1 MPQYVQYIVA
11 NKGLGM
17 SPGKLAA
24 QVAHASVKGYQ
35 MSTHEDMSAEEAEV
49 ARIWDR
55 TGHTK
60 IVLEARDTE
69 HLTAFREFAKSRG
82 HNSWLVIDEGRT
94 EVPPHSPTA
103 LGFPILD
110 KLDPDVQHTFGDLKT
125 YREKPRERCFR
136 KETWREYLKAEA
148 PFFARRRRRV
158 EIVGPFD

>member
-17 SPGKLAA
+17 SAGKLAA
-24 QVAHASVKGYQ
+24 QVAHASVKGFQ
-35 MSTHEDMSAEEAEV
+35 MTLAQDEGIEV
-49 ARIWDR
+49 GEWDK

-82 HNSWLVIDEGRT
+82 INSWLVIDEGRT
-94 EVPPHSPTA
+94 EVAPHSPTA

-110 KLDPDVQHTFGDLKT
+110 KADRDVAHTFADLKT
-125 YREKPRERCFR
+125 YRDSV
-136 KETWREYLKAEA
+136 
-148 PFFARRRRRV
+148 RV
-158 EIVGPFD
+158 VLELDR